1 MQLYVKVQQLYVK
14 KGIKKD
20 CQKGKIKCKYFSK
33 RVFCFQNIMKSV
45 LSL

>member
-20 CQKGKIKCKYFSK
+20 CLK
-33 RVFCFQNIMKSV
+33 RKDKMQIFF
-45 LSL
+45 